1 MKSCGS
7 RSVMKP
13 TARRSIGGS
22 VTGTAI
28 TAPARAAG
36 RIQQVGGL
44 YDGHCRALGLGPEN
58 AARRGSD

>member
-1 MKSCGS
+1 
-7 RSVMKP
+7 MKP